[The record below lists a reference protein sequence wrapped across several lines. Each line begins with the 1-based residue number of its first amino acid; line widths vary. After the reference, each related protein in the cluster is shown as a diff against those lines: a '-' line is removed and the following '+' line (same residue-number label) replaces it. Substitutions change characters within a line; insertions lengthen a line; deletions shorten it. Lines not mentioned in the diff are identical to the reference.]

1 MTKYIIIGPASYL
14 LEKDNSLYISKDHN
28 VFKSVA
34 ELYHPDI
41 KVIEP
46 ENEKNKINLDQ
57 IKGLDKITYG
67 TALESEYKILFMKYD
82 KTWKWGPISE
92 IKFSN
97 PKKIIGTIKALVQL
111 KKMVSRKSYVWVS
124 L

>member
-1 MTKYIIIGPASYL
+1 MSFDKLFVTKITGKDSEYL
-14 LEKDNSLYISKDHN
+14 VNDLKKKINNLKNWTERVNFMKSLVKHQ
-28 VFKSVA
+28 KW
-34 ELYHPDI
+34 I
-41 KVIEP
+41 KLP
-46 ENEKNKINLDQ
+46 ENPSKVSE
-57 IKGLDKITYG
+57 IKFI
-67 TALESEYKILFMKYD
+67 FMKYD